1 MSHLPPGWT
10 EVALGDVCEI
20 VSGATPKTSVRAF
33 WGGPVRWVTPKDLS
47 DLGGQRYL
55 RDTPRTLT
63 EDGLRSCGAKVLPA
77 GSVLFSSRAPVGL
90 TAINTVPVA
99 TNQGFKSLVP
109 SSRIHAEYLYW
120 WLTANRSR
128 MEQLGRGATFKEV
141 SKRIVAEVR
150 IPLPPLEE
158 QRRIAAILDKADEL
172 RAKRRRARS
181 HLADLQGSLFKAMFG
196 RAVDNGS
203 GRVLGDLIEIQIGP
217 FGSLLH
223 QSDYVVGGVPLVNPM
238 HLVDGRIVPR
248 SRETVAPEAV
258 ERLGRYVLREGD
270 VVLGR
275 RGDMGRCAVVGPAE
289 AGFICG
295 SGSMI
300 LRPHSDNVR
309 PRFLAAALSSL
320 EARDELARR
329 AKGVTMLNLN
339 SDAVASVR
347 LVCPPLDE
355 QIRFERAIHEV
366 DLRAK
371 AQVRSEEDLD
381 SLFASLQSR
390 AFRGEL

>member
-1 MSHLPPGWT
+1 MRQVPLVDLVEPAVSGFWGDAPGSC
-10 EVALGDVCEI
+10 EVDVRVIRNGDVQAGGTLRWSEI
-20 VSGATPKTSVRAF
+20 PLRGYTLRE
-33 WGGPVRWVTPKDLS
+33 LS
-47 DLGGQRYL
+47 
-55 RDTPRTLT
+55 
-63 EDGLRSCGAKVLPA
+63 K
-77 GSVLFSSRAPVGL
+77 
-90 TAINTVPVA
+90 
-99 TNQGFKSLVP
+99 
-109 SSRIHAEYLYW
+109 
-120 WLTANRSR
+120 
-128 MEQLGRGATFKEV
+128 
-141 SKRIVAEVR
+141 AEVR
-150 IPLPPLEE
+150 CGDLVLTTSGNCGHVAYIDRSLSEPLCASNFLRILRPRASIVDSRYLFHLLNSERFRLMLAPFIRGSTLQNLSYTKAAAAVALPLPPLEE

-355 QIRFERAIHEV
+355 QIRFERASHEV